1 MKFSKVSA
9 LLALL
14 LSLLIMMLIL
24 YSFKDVSL
32 SSIKEIVI
40 DNGFLSA
47 VKFGFLTA
55 TMATFFSAI
64 FGIPAGYYLARHKKG
79 FSKVL
84 DVFFDV
90 PLIIPPL
97 VVGVLILN
105 LFNSPFLS
113 KFFNVI
119 FDFKGAVIAQ
129 FFISFPFTL
138 KSAKSAFELVPPI
151 YERIAMTLGAGYF
164 RSFYDTTFK
173 LAFRGIAAGIMLSWL
188 RSFGE
193 FGATLM
199 VAGGIPGKTEN
210 VPINIYLNMTEGNFE
225 KGIAASVLTVILAF
239 LVISII
245 KIIFDKRRWDDA

>member
-1 MKFSKVSA
+1 MKFTRIA
-9 LLALL
+9 GLITFILFLLILVL
-14 LSLLIMMLIL
+14 ILFSLKEISLLQL
-24 YSFKDVSL
+24 
-32 SSIKEIVI
+32 KEII
-40 DNGFLSA
+40 ADKEFLNA
-47 VKFGFLTA
+47 VTFGFLTA
-55 TMATFFSAI
+55 SVATLFSSF
-64 FGIPAGYYLARHKKG
+64 FGIPAGYYLARHRKG
-79 FSKVL
+79 VANFF
-84 DVFFDV
+84 DIFFDV

-105 LFNSPFLS
+105 FFNSALLN

-119 FDFKGAVIAQ
+119 FTFKGAVIAQ

-173 LAFRGIAAGIMLSWL
+173 LALKSILAGVMLSWL

-210 VPINIYLNMTEGNFE
+210 VPINIYLNMTEGNFQ
-225 KGIAASVLTVILAF
+225 KGIAASMLTIILAYF
-239 LVISII
+239 VIMVV
-245 KIIFDKRRWDDA
+245 KTIFRYRRWNDA

>member
-1 MKFSKVSA
+1 MKFTKVAS
-9 LLALL
+9 LITFVLF
-14 LSLLIMMLIL
+14 LLILVLIL
-24 YSFKDVSL
+24 FSL
-32 SSIKEIVI
+32 KEISI
-40 DNGFLSA
+40 LQLKEIISDNEFLNA
-47 VKFGFLTA
+47 VAFGFFTA
-55 TMATFFSAI
+55 SIATFFSSF
-64 FGIPAGYYLARHKKG
+64 FGIPAGYYLARQRKG
-79 FSKVL
+79 VANFL

-105 LFNSPFLS
+105 FFNASLLN
-113 KFFNVI
+113 KFFNII
-119 FDFKGAVIAQ
+119 FTLKGAVIAQ

-138 KSAKSAFELVPPI
+138 KSSKSAFELVPPI

-173 LAFRGIAAGIMLSWL
+173 LAFRGIFAGVMLSWL

-210 VPINIYLNMTEGNFE
+210 VPINIYLNMTEGNFQ
-225 KGIAASVLTVILAF
+225 KGIAASVLTIIFACFVIMF
-239 LVISII
+239 V
-245 KIIFDKRRWDDA
+245 KIIFKYRR